1 VTILRLRHRTAAWL
15 ALASMVLNAAWPVLA
30 NAKPQ
35 VPTLEICSASGLN
48 HAAGGA
54 PGGSHGRN
62 FHASHCSLCPFG
74 AERGA
79 AIPYVAPPRLP
90 SAPAPVRV
98 FTRRDAPP
106 AEIATHPTARPRAPP
121 FFS

>member
-1 VTILRLRHRTAAWL
+1 VTILRLRHRTAVWL

-35 VPTLEICSASGLN
+35 VPALEICSASDLN

-54 PGGSHGRN
+54 PAGSRGKN
-62 FHASHCSLCPFG
+62 FHASHCTLCPFG

-79 AIPYVAPPRLP
+79 AIPYVAQPRLP
-90 SAPAPVRV
+90 AALVLGLVS
-98 FTRRDAPP
+98 TRYDAPRP
-106 AEIATHPTARPRAPP
+106 DTATHPTARPRAPP
-121 FFS
+121 LFS

>member
-35 VPTLEICSASGLN
+35 VPALEICSATVN
-48 HAAGGA
+48 PAAGGA
-54 PGGSHGRN
+54 PAGSHGKN
-62 FHASHCSLCPFG
+62 FHASHCTLCPFG

-79 AIPYVAPPRLP
+79 AISYAVQPRL
-90 SAPAPVRV
+90 AAAPVLARV
-98 FTRRDAPP
+98 STRYDAPRP
-106 AEIATHPTARPRAPP
+106 ETATHPTARPRAPP

>member
-1 VTILRLRHRTAAWL
+1 MTILRLRHRTAAWL

-35 VPTLEICSASGLN
+35 LPALEICSAASLD

-54 PGGSHGRN
+54 PAGPRGKN
-62 FHASHCSLCPFG
+62 FHASHCTLCPFG

-79 AIPYVAPPRLP
+79 AVSHALQPR
-90 SAPAPVRV
+90 APAAPVLARV
-98 FTRRDAPP
+98 FRRGDAPRP
-106 AEIATHPTARPRAPP
+106 DTATHPTARPRAPP